1 MISFVISGEVKG
13 KQRPRMTRG
22 GHVYTPTQTRE
33 AEAMIAK
40 LGREA
45 MGARPLLTGPVT
57 LGVIVHTAPPKSVS
71 KAVRAAMLAGEMLP
85 TKKPDLDNCAKLIQ
99 DALNGIVYVDDSQI
113 VQLWI
118 LKEYAEEA
126 RTTVQIGTLAAREN
140 AA

>member
-45 MGARPLLTGPVT
+45 MGDRPLLTGPVT
-57 LGVIVHTAPPKSVS
+57 LGVIVYTAPPKSAS

-85 TKKPDLDNCAKLIQ
+85 TKKPDLDNVLKLIA

-126 RTTVQIGTLAAREN
+126 RTIVQIGTLAAREN

>member
-45 MGARPLLTGPVT
+45 MGDRPLLTGPVT
-57 LGVIVHTAPPKSVS
+57 LSVIVYTAPPKSVS
-71 KAVRAAMLAGEMLP
+71 KAVRAAMLAGEVHP
-85 TKKPDLDNCAKLIQ
+85 TKKPDLDNCAKLVQ
-99 DALNGIVYVDDSQI
+99 DALNGVVYVDDSQI